1 MLRGEWS
8 MYACISGVLRAFIV
22 GVMSW
27 DSMHALLEFGI
38 MHTR

>member
-1 MLRGEWS
+1 MVDVCVHIW
-8 MYACISGVLRAFIV
+8 VLRAFIV